1 MDLSL
6 VIQLIKPITNTV
18 QHQEG

>member
-1 MDLSL
+1 MDLIL